1 MSLRFCSLGSSS
13 AGNCY
18 YIESDGGTR
27 ILVDAG
33 IPLRRLE
40 HKLQQLDVDP
50 ASIQGVFLTHA
61 HRDHVASYLIKH
73 PFATRYGLHS
83 YASTPTWHALLAG
96 GCGHLEHDC
105 CHRLEAG
112 DATTVGDL
120 TVSALAKPHDA
131 AGAVCYRISAAQVSM
146 AVVTDLGYL
155 PPELIKALRGCQY
168 YVFEANHDEVLE
180 KQSER
185 PWSLKQRV
193 LGDYGHLSNDQAAE
207 GLAQLAS
214 EAKGIYLAHLSE
226 ECNLPDLAT
235 LVVRE
240 RLRREGL
247 DVTVVHLPARGI
259 SSFYGEPRR
268 PMQLALVG
276 EED

>member
-13 AGNCY
+13 SGNCY
-18 YIESDGGTR
+18 FIESNGGTR

-40 HKLQQLDVDP
+40 RRLSQLNIHP

-83 YASTPTWHALLAG
+83 YATTPTWHALLAC
-96 GCGHLEHDC
+96 GCGQLNHDR

-112 DATTVGDL
+112 ESVTVGDL
-120 TVSALAKPHDA
+120 RVAALAKPHDA
-131 AGAVCYRISAAQVSM
+131 AGAVCYRISTADVSL

-155 PPELIKALRGCQY
+155 PPELLQALRGCHY
-168 YVFEANHDEVLE
+168 YVFEANHDVALE
-180 KQSER
+180 RQSQR

-193 LGDYGHLSNDQAAE
+193 LGDYGHLSNEQAAE
-207 GLAQLAS
+207 SLAQLAT

-240 RLRREGL
+240 HLHRAGL
-247 DVTVVHLPARGI
+247 NVTVVHLPTRGV
-259 SSFYGEPRR
+259 SPFFGEPRQAV
-268 PMQLALVG
+268 QLALVG